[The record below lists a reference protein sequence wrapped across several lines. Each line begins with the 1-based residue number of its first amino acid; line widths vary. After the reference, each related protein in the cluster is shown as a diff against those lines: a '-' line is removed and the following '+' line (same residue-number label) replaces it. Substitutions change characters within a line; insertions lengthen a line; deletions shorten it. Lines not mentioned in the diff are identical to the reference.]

1 MRQHLQF
8 PDGAIPPKTVNGIG
22 PDESGNIELTLQE
35 GTVTSV
41 NGNLPNDSGAVTIPE
56 ASTSAAGL
64 MAAAD
69 KTKLENTVSKAELEQ
84 VSFGDWISFN
94 PSGIVFITHNFNN
107 ADAPGILQ
115 LRDNNGHPY
124 ELGCRTQFSANQIT
138 IDYSGLELSGTHTM
152 RFFRSDAS
160 MIDLMMPDGAV
171 ALYENYT
178 GGTWTDS
185 TGGGHDLTAT
195 GTITASDGGA
205 VFDSSSDKFTPAS
218 TWDLTAGA
226 NTVSLVLEA
235 EKSNMVFMSV
245 ADDVQYGY
253 YNNGFTTGS
262 NSVTSDTV
270 SLNTLDVSKPAHW
283 VFVRNG
289 SNTTYYLNGVLLPN
303 KSTDSWSVNPV
314 DGIGSVDT
322 RYPFTGTI
330 YHVAV
335 YDAQLTA
342 DQVQQCWM
350 YVKKTY
356 NL

>member
-1 MRQHLQF
+1 MDYLIDLKKQDLSGKVALEGGISLGV
-8 PDGAIPPKTVNGIG
+8 DANGDLKKIDETGEISDIGAGTVKSVNGQL
-22 PDESGNIELTLQE
+22 PDESGN
-35 GTVTSV
+35 
-41 NGNLPNDSGAVTIPE
+41 VTIETGGVGFGEWIEFTP
-56 ASTSAAGL
+56 
-64 MAAAD
+64 AD
-69 KTKLENTVSKAELEQ
+69 
-84 VSFGDWISFN
+84 
-94 PSGIVFITHNFNN
+94 IVVVTHNFND

-152 RFFRSDAS
+152 RFFQSDAS
-160 MIDLMMPDGAV
+160 MIVLVMPEGAV

-185 TGGGHDLTAT
+185 TGGGHDLTAA

-205 VFDSSSDKFTPAS
+205 VFDSSSDKFTPTS

-270 SLNTLDVSKPAHW
+270 SLDTLDVSKPVHW

-289 SNTTYYLNGVLLPN
+289 SNTTYYLNGVLLSN
-303 KSTDSWSVNPV
+303 KSTDAWSVDPV

-342 DQVQQCWM
+342 DQVQQCWT